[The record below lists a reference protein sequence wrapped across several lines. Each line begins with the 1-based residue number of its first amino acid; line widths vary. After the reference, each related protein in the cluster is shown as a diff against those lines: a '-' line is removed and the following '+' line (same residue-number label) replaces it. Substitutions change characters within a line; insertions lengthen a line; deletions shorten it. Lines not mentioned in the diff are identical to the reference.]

1 LNGHA
6 LAVFVGVL
14 MNEKILFVDDEENIL
29 HSLKREL
36 RKRYEISTA
45 SSGAEALA
53 VMQQQGPFAV
63 IVSDMRMPEMN
74 GIQLLTMVKDLYPD
88 TVRLMLT
95 GNADQETAI
104 EAVNKG
110 AIFRF
115 LNKPC
120 PTSTLVMA
128 LALALRQY
136 RLLTAEKE
144 LLDKTL
150 KGSITVLSEVLG
162 LANPIAF
169 GSALRIKK
177 IVVAI
182 AEELQLPI
190 LWQYEIAAMMSQIG
204 CITIP
209 GEIINKIFADQ
220 PIDREE
226 EEMYLKHPQVGA
238 KLLEKIPRLEAVA
251 AIIAEQF
258 RRYDSFAEQSS
269 ISEEVAL
276 GAQLLK
282 VANDFDTLRHR
293 GMKRPLILQRFEDM
307 GGAYNPEMLSILER
321 LPLESER
328 EQIISVPVRDMAVGM
343 VVDRDI
349 FASNGALVA
358 PQGQEVTWS
367 MLQGLKNFSR
377 QVGIREPVWVRVR
390 GVEGESAGGKAV

>member
-1 LNGHA
+1 LNGRA
-6 LAVFVGVL
+6 LAAFVGVL

-36 RKRYEISTA
+36 RKRYDISTT
-45 SSGAEALA
+45 SSGAEALK
-53 VMQQQGPFAV
+53 VMQHQGPFAV
-63 IVSDMRMPEMN
+63 IVSDMRMPVMN
-74 GIQLLTMVKDLYPD
+74 GIELLTMVKDLYPD

-120 PTSTLVMA
+120 STPTLVMA

-182 AEELQLPI
+182 AKELQLPI

-209 GEIINKIFADQ
+209 GEILNKIFADQ

-226 EEMYLKHPQVGA
+226 EEMYHNHPRVGA

-258 RRYDSFAEQSS
+258 RRYDSFAEQSL

-293 GMKRPLILQRFEDM
+293 GMKRPQILQHFADM
-307 GGAYNPEMLSILER
+307 GGAYNPEMLTILGQ

-328 EQIISVPVRDMAVGM
+328 ERVISVVVRDMVVGM

-390 GVEGESAGGKAV
+390 EAGGETAGGKGV